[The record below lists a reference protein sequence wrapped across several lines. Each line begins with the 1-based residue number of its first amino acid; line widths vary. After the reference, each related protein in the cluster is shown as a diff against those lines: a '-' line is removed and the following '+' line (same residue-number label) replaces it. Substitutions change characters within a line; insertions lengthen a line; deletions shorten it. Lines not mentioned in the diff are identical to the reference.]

1 MREQKEKAREPLLA
15 RIQQLVDQVLFNPTV
30 PCQEIRH
37 EQLGK
42 LWFLVKEGNH
52 RLLRYRVDYAFFH
65 RRCGDSPQRVA
76 IEATFSE
83 ELAWF

>member
-1 MREQKEKAREPLLA
+1 MREQKEKARESLLA
-15 RIQQLVDQVLFNPTV
+15 RIKQLVDQVLFNPTV

-52 RLLRYRVDYAFFH
+52 RLLRYRADYAFFH
-65 RRCGDSPQRVA
+65 RRCGGNPQRMA
-76 IEATFSE
+76 IEAPFSE
-83 ELAWF
+83 ELAWL